1 MLINSCVLIVPVD
14 VRVCVY
20 SVVGGEGGWQG
31 SVHCSYVLYFYLCL
45 GAVRGLDVLLLD
57 VCVLREGTL
66 QMC

>member
-31 SVHCSYVLYFYLCL
+31 SVHCSSVFLP
-45 GAVRGLDVLLLD
+45 VSRG
-57 VCVLREGTL
+57 CERA
-66 QMC
+66 